1 MAVPT
6 REVTIRAKAIS
17 HVMALATRSRNG
29 TLTWSQIAEGFEHD
43 GERILVANR
52 ARGIFTPKML
62 TVGALSIRTSF
73 PRAGRERR
81 YDDQIGSDAPYFEYR
96 YQGEDPDAHDNRKL
110 RECMTHQLPVLYFYA
125 SEEAVY
131 RPHLCFVSGED
142 PERRTFFVATP
153 QDAGLADHAILKAA
167 AVIPIERRYSIVEVR
182 QRLHQDRFRAAVMEA
197 YTTRCAVCSLRHGEL
212 LDAAHIVP
220 DGEVL
225 GEAKVPN
232 GLALCKLHH
241 AAFDAN
247 LIGVSPDLVVKVR
260 RDLLDEID
268 GPLLDHGLK
277 DFHDAHLRV
286 VPHAPNDRPD
296 RDLLGRRYAD
306 FRKAVG

>member
-1 MAVPT
+1 MEVPA

-17 HVMALATRSRNG
+17 HVMALAARSRDG
-29 TLTWSQIAEGFEHD
+29 TLPWSQIAEGFVHE

-52 ARGIFTPKML
+52 ARGIFTPKAL

-73 PRAGRERR
+73 PRAGRDRR
-81 YDDQIGSDAPYFEYR
+81 YDDQIGSEAPYFEYR
-96 YQGEDPDAHDNRKL
+96 YQGDDPDAHDNRKL
-110 RECMTHQLPVLYFYA
+110 RECMTHALPVLYFYA

-131 RPHLCFVSGED
+131 RPHMCFVSGD
-142 PERRTFFVATP
+142 HPAQRTFFVVTP

-167 AVIPIERRYSIVEVR
+167 AVVPIERRYSITEVR
-182 QRLHQDRFRAAVMEA
+182 RRLHQDRFRTAVMQA
-197 YTTRCAVCSLRHGEL
+197 YTTRCAVCSLRHSEL

-220 DGEVL
+220 DGEDL

-247 LIGVSPDLVVKVR
+247 LLGVSPDLIVKVR
-260 RDLLDEID
+260 RDLLEEID

-277 DFHDAHLRV
+277 DFHEARLRV
-286 VPHAPNDRPD
+286 VPHAENDKPD
-296 RDLLGRRYAD
+296 RALLAVRYERFSRTA
-306 FRKAVG
+306 G